1 MRTFFV
7 LFAREVRG
15 LFYTPIAYV
24 VLFFYLAFLGVNF
37 QLSVTALNR
46 QPTEISLV
54 EMMFTFYSLFWYVIP
69 LLFPLMT
76 MRLFADEY
84 RMGTIESLVTAPV
97 KDWQIVLSKFFGVVV
112 FYVLL
117 LAPSFLYFALFGW
130 ISGGEAHAHS
140 SGTYWSVYL
149 LLLLVGM
156 FFLSIGVFA
165 SSLVRD
171 QVNAAIISLVMII
184 MYMFL
189 PVMMGFLL
197 NSTDPRF
204 GKIREFLS
212 PIDHMN
218 DFAKGLVDTR
228 PIIWYVSMTALFL
241 MLTHQVFQSR
251 KLKS

>member
-7 LFAREVRG
+7 LFTRELRG

-46 QPTEISLV
+46 QTTELTLV
-54 EMMFTFYSLFWYVIP
+54 EVMFTMYSLFWFVIP
-69 LLFPLMT
+69 LLFPLIT
-76 MRLFADEY
+76 MRVFADEY
-84 RMGTIESLVTAPV
+84 RMGTIETLVTAPV
-97 KDWQIVLSKFFGVVV
+97 NDWQIVFAKFFGVVF
-112 FYVLL
+112 FYILL
-117 LAPSFLYFALFGW
+117 LAPSFVYFALFGW
-130 ISGGEAHAHS
+130 ISGGVAPVQSA
-140 SGTYWSVYL
+140 GTYWSVYL
-149 LLLLVGM
+149 LLLLIGM
-156 FFLSIGVFA
+156 FFLSIGLFA

-171 QVNAAIISLVMII
+171 QLNAAIISLVMII

-189 PVMMGFLL
+189 PIMMGFLL

-204 GKIREFLS
+204 ASIRRFVS
-212 PIDHMN
+212 PIDHMS
-218 DFAKGLVDTR
+218 DFARGLVDSR
-228 PIIWYVSMTALFL
+228 PVVWYLSMTALFL